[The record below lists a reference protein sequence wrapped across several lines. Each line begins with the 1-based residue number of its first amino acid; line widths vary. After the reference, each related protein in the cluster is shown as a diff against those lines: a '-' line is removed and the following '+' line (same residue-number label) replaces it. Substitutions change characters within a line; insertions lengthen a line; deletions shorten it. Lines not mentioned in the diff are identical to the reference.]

1 MVIMRIL
8 LLFSFVLCFLFS
20 CSHEAWK
27 STKATAEKE
36 LQKVVFEKYVS
47 VGVEAVKDSFPDS
60 RIVLHYDSLSRVYCG
75 VGELSEV
82 YLFPMSNGRYL
93 LKRNIDWLKVTQK
106 VANAGLRA
114 INEGRFGIKFFDKD
128 THAPRDTL

>member
-1 MVIMRIL
+1 MKIFL

-20 CSHEAWK
+20 CSPEAWK

-36 LQKVVFEKYVS
+36 LQKAVFVQYVS
-47 VGVEAVKDSFPDS
+47 AGVEAVKDSFPDAKV
-60 RIVLHYDSLSRVYCG
+60 VLHYDSLSRVYCG

-82 YLFPMSNGRYL
+82 YLFPLPNGRYL
-93 LKRNIDWLKVTQK
+93 LKRNIDWLRVTQK
-106 VANAGLRA
+106 VASAGLRA
-114 INEGRFGIKFFDKD
+114 INEGRFSIGLFGRGN